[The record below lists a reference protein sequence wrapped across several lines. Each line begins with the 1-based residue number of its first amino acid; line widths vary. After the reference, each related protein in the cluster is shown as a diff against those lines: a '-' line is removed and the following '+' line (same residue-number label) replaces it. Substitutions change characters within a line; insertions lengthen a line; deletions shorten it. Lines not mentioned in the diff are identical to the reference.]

1 MNSWATPDQR
11 VLLSLAEPVIKVSQR
26 HIQARP
32 SDCEAGG
39 LLLGT
44 VHGSSL
50 AVTEATV
57 PTIWDKRLQY
67 FFERMP
73 FGHSSIA
80 QARWLSSGGKV
91 RYVGEWHTHPQD
103 YPCPSGLD
111 RTEWNKP
118 CLSGWH
124 TSTLPIVVWPCLA
137 ERHDPMCRHTGRDRW
152 GRSDSR
158 RYPILM

>member
-1 MNSWATPDQR
+1 MPFMNFWATSDQR
-11 VLLSLAEPVIKVSQR
+11 VLLSLSKQVIAVFQR

-80 QARWLSSGGKV
+80 QARWLSSGGMV

-103 YPCPSGLD
+103 SPCPSELD
-111 RTEWNKP
+111 RTEWNK
-118 CLSGWH
+118 LSRKRADGRPM
-124 TSTLPIVVWPCLA
+124 LAVIV
-137 ERHDPMCRHTGRDRW
+137 GRKDLYVELVPHA
-152 GRSDSR
+152 GIGSMMAPLD
-158 RYPILM
+158 

>member
-1 MNSWATPDQR
+1 MPFMNSWATPDQR
-11 VLLSLAEPVIKVSQR
+11 VLLTLAEPVIAVFQH
-26 HIQARP
+26 HIQTRP

-44 VHGSSL
+44 IHGSSL

-67 FFERMP
+67 FFERML

-80 QARWLSSGGKV
+80 HARWKASGGMV

-111 RTEWNKP
+111 RTEWNK
-118 CLSGWH
+118 LSGKRADGRPM
-124 TSTLPIVVWPCLA
+124 LAVIVGRKGLYVELVPHA
-137 ERHDPMCRHTGRDRW
+137 GIATKMAPMD
-152 GRSDSR
+152 
-158 RYPILM
+158 

>member
-1 MNSWATPDQR
+1 MPFVNSWATPDQR
-11 VLLSLAEPVIKVSQR
+11 VLLSLAEPVIVIFQR
-26 HIQARP
+26 YIQTRP

-57 PTIWDKRLQY
+57 PTPWDKRLQY

-80 QARWLSSGGKV
+80 QARWKASGGTV

-103 YPCPSGLD
+103 YPHPSGID
-111 RTEWNKP
+111 RTEWNK
-118 CLSGWH
+118 LSRKR
-124 TSTLPIVVWPCLA
+124 A
-137 ERHDPMCRHTGRDRW
+137 D
-152 GRSDSR
+152 GRSMLAVIVGRKGLYVELVPHDGIGQAMA
-158 RYPILM
+158 PMK